1 VGHIFMLGTKYSDAM
16 KATVLDPQG
25 KEQPLIMGC
34 YGIGVGRT
42 VAATIEQRHDDKGI
56 RWPAALAPFQVH
68 VVVLNPND
76 SGSREAGE
84 RVSGAASALG
94 YEVLIDDRDD
104 RAGIK
109 FNDADLIGAPVQVI
123 IGGRTLKE
131 GKVELKRRA
140 DGEVRKI
147 SESELGASLA
157 EWLVY

>member
-1 VGHIFMLGTKYSDAM
+1 MLGTKYSEAM
-16 KATVLDPQG
+16 KATVLNPQG
-25 KEQPLIMGC
+25 QEQPVIMGC

-56 RWPAALAPFQVH
+56 SWPVALAPFELH

-76 SGSREAGE
+76 PSSREAGE
-84 RVSGAASALG
+84 RLSAAAASLG

-109 FNDADLIGAPVQVI
+109 FNDADLIGAPVQLI

-140 DGEVRKI
+140 DGQMIKVTPEELPDALRRWL
-147 SESELGASLA
+147 ESI
-157 EWLVY
+157 